1 MEAGPMKAQ
10 GVRLLDVFVVGPFML
25 WAAVEGR
32 ELGPRARGFLGL
44 LGLLTISYN
53 GVNYLEVKR
62 MQETDVLTDAW
73 RLR

>member
-1 MEAGPMKAQ
+1 MKAQ

-32 ELGPRARGFLGL
+32 ELGPAGRQFLGL
-44 LGLLTISYN
+44 LGLLTIAYN